1 MIIDRNMINVIN
13 LIINNVKKYGYSVY
27 NIYTETERDA
37 NYTRFYGSVSNKS
50 NDNIEHFTIA
60 IDNGQMNIIDPINI
74 NIYGVQIS
82 ISSDNIEED
91 EYVQNRYL
99 IVDKINAI
107 TNKLEELYHLT
118 TISIDYSDSDDV
130 IIAEFAYHPKDQDN
144 VCISSFITMDSE
156 YSSTISESIE
166 VICEDARATYDVAY
180 ENTSDIMW
188 LDIEP
193 NISDIEG
200 YKQVYGRNQIVI
212 PGEIKNQ
219 FGFLSAT
226 FGDHYGAYV
235 EFDPTIYSNDFVID
249 NYPINIKNFKIIKVN

>member
-1 MIIDRNMINVIN
+1 M
-13 LIINNVKKYGYSVY
+13 
-27 NIYTETERDA
+27 
-37 NYTRFYGSVSNKS
+37 
-50 NDNIEHFTIA
+50 DNIGP
-60 IDNGQMNIIDPINI
+60 IDI
-74 NIYGVQIS
+74 NIYGIQIS

-99 IVDKINAI
+99 IADKINAI
-107 TNKLEELYHLT
+107 ANKLEELYHLT

-130 IIAEFAYHPKDQDN
+130 IIVEFSYHPKDQDN
-144 VCISSFITMDSE
+144 MCISSYITLNSE
-156 YSSTISESIE
+156 YSSNISESIE
-166 VICEDARATYDVAY
+166 VICEDARATYDIAY

-193 NISDIEG
+193 NLSDIEG

-226 FGDHYGAYV
+226 FGNHYGAHV
-235 EFDPTIYSNDFVID
+235 EFDPTIYSNDFVIN
-249 NYPINIKNFKIIKVN
+249 NYPIDIKNFKIIKVN

>member
-1 MIIDRNMINVIN
+1 M
-13 LIINNVKKYGYSVY
+13 
-27 NIYTETERDA
+27 
-37 NYTRFYGSVSNKS
+37 
-50 NDNIEHFTIA
+50 DN
-60 IDNGQMNIIDPINI
+60 IDPIDI
-74 NIYGVQIS
+74 NIYGTQIS

-99 IVDKINAI
+99 IADKINAI
-107 TNKLEELYHLT
+107 ANKLEELYHLT

-130 IIAEFAYHPKDQDN
+130 IIVEFSYHSKDQEN
-144 VCISSFITMDSE
+144 MCISSFITMNSE
-156 YSSTISESIE
+156 YSSNISKSIE

-193 NISDIEG
+193 NISDIDG

-235 EFDPTIYSNDFVID
+235 EFDPTIYSNDFVIN
-249 NYPINIKNFKIIKVN
+249 NYPIDIKNFKIIKVS

>member
-1 MIIDRNMINVIN
+1 MIINHNMINVIN
-13 LIINNVKKYGYSVY
+13 LIINNVKKYGYFVY
-27 NIYTETERDA
+27 NIYTETERDT
-37 NYTRFYGSVSNKS
+37 NYTTFYGSVSNK
-50 NDNIEHFTIA
+50 NNNIEHFTIV
-60 IDNGQMNIIDPINI
+60 IDNCQMDNIDPIDI
-74 NIYGVQIS
+74 NIYGTQIS
-82 ISSDNIEED
+82 ISSDNINED

-99 IVDKINAI
+99 IADKINAI
-107 TNKLEELYHLT
+107 ANKLEELYHLA

-130 IIAEFAYHPKDQDN
+130 IIVEFSYHPKDQDN
-144 VCISSFITMDSE
+144 MCISSFITMNSE

-193 NISDIEG
+193 NLSDIDG

-235 EFDPTIYSNDFVID
+235 EFDPTIYSNDFVIN
-249 NYPINIKNFKIIKVN
+249 NYPIDIKNFKLIKVN